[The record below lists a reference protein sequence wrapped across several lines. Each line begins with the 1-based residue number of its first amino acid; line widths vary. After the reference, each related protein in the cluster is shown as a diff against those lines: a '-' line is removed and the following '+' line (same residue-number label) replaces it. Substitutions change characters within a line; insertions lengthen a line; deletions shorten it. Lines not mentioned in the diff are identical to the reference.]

1 MLRLCALAGKN
12 LLAVVLVVAGVAMLF
27 LPGQGILTILVGLG
41 LLSVPGKRKL
51 ELWIVR
57 RPAVL
62 RAIQWTPRPV
72 EPPGAATSRAPA
84 YSVMKIHS
92 YTCFSSAWSV

>member
-62 RAIQWTPRPV
+62 RAIQWIRARSNRPALQLP
-72 EPPGAATSRAPA
+72 ERPPTRS
-84 YSVMKIHS
+84 
-92 YTCFSSAWSV
+92 